1 MLDPCAG
8 SCSLLHAARAA
19 GASCTLACDIT
30 AAFFPPASSCERQ
43 RVECAMAD
51 LRSSPI
57 RRGTVDAVVTDP
69 PYGQRA
75 SFGTCEQ
82 NASAPIHF

>member
-19 GASCTLACDIT
+19 GASCMLACDAT
-30 AAFFPPASSCERQ
+30 AAFFPPASSPERQ
-43 RVECAMAD
+43 HVDCATAD
-51 LRSSPI
+51 LRRCPV
-57 RRGTVDAVVTDP
+57 RHGTVDAIVTDP

-75 SFGTCEQ
+75 AFSTSEQ
-82 NASAPIHF
+82 NVSAANHS

>member
-19 GASCTLACDIT
+19 GASCVLACDTT
-30 AAFFPPASSCERQ
+30 AAFFPPPVSPERHH
-43 RVECAMAD
+43 VECAMAD
-51 LRSSPI
+51 LMRSPI
-57 RRGTVDAVVTDP
+57 RHGTVDAIVTDP

-75 SFGTCEQ
+75 SFSTIEQ
-82 NASAPIHF
+82 NVSAAKHS